1 MGTAKPKK
9 PSAKQKRRLMRADA
23 EARKVNGIR
32 LKPIKHKKPYGAAA
46 RSVVESRWSPSL
58 TLSSKIYEDKN
69 DSKTDSKAKVKPIIQ
84 VHGVPVLLSEFE
96 KLASGFWLRVHAA
109 RSAAGALGPTVTQPL
124 RRYGCGCGLGVDT
137 AAVDELVGEWVRL

>member
-1 MGTAKPKK
+1 
-9 PSAKQKRRLMRADA
+9 MRADA

-58 TLSSKIYEDKN
+58 TLSSKFYEDKN

-96 KLASGFWLRVHAA
+96 KLASGNYTVRTAQQLQQWPSRQCCRWTLSVAA
-109 RSAAGALGPTVTQPL
+109 LMGRRDSRSGAP
-124 RRYGCGCGLGVDT
+124 RRRGCPFSIGFG
-137 AAVDELVGEWVRL
+137 ARAVAIHS

>member
-1 MGTAKPKK
+1 
-9 PSAKQKRRLMRADA
+9 MRADA

-32 LKPIKHKKPYGAAA
+32 LKPIKHKKLYGAAA
-46 RSVVESRWSPSL
+46 RSVVESRLSPSL
-58 TLSSKIYEDKN
+58 TLSSKFYEDKN

-124 RRYGCGCGLGVDT
+124 RPLDTRRRSERLARRGKFWILTPSKPENLGNP
-137 AAVDELVGEWVRL
+137 WCS